1 MPKEKTSFQGARYE
15 QRAKQRKIN
24 RILNT
29 LIGFV
34 FALIL
39 FFGWQLIFS
48 NNKEQ
53 ETANKPVDENK
64 KEKMIEKE
72 ETESNENVNV
82 ELNET
87 ESENEK
93 NNDDNKELEETSG
106 EETVIEGDPNS
117 NIIQEIVNPSWQPI
131 GTTQSE
137 PHVTTF
143 DTNSVDWKEMID
155 AISYATRLSP
165 EEMIVWFIGNNGPN
179 KAVATISTKDKTQH
193 YKVYIEWVEQQG
205 WKPTKVQ
212 QLRNRE

>member
-1 MPKEKTSFQGARYE
+1 LLPKQKTSFQGARYE
-15 QRAKQRKIN
+15 QWAKRRKVN

-48 NNKEQ
+48 NNKEP
-53 ETANKPVDENK
+53 EKASHSVDEK
-64 KEKMIEKE
+64 KGVTVEKE
-72 ETESNENVNV
+72 EKENKESVQVEFNGNV
-82 ELNET
+82 
-87 ESENEK
+87 K
-93 NNDDNKELEETSG
+93 NDNKEELEEESEQETN
-106 EETVIEGDPNS
+106 EEVTVIEGEPNS
-117 NIIQEIVNPSWQPI
+117 NVIQEIVNSSWQPI

-143 DTNSVDWKEMID
+143 DKNSVDWKEMLD
-155 AISYATRLSP
+155 AVSYATRLSP
-165 EEMIVWFIGNNGPN
+165 SEMIVWFIGNNGPN
-179 KAVATISTKDKTQH
+179 KAVATISTKDKKQH

>member
-1 MPKEKTSFQGARYE
+1 LLIKQKTSFQGARYE
-15 QRAKQRKIN
+15 QRAKRRKVN

-48 NNKEQ
+48 NNKEP
-53 ETANKPVDENK
+53 EKANHPVDEK
-64 KEKMIEKE
+64 KEETVEKE
-72 ETESNENVNV
+72 EKEHKESVKVEFNENTQNG
-82 ELNET
+82 
-87 ESENEK
+87 
-93 NNDDNKELEETSG
+93 NKEELEEEN
-106 EETVIEGDPNS
+106 EEVTVIEGDPNS

-143 DTNSVDWKEMID
+143 DKDSVDWKEMLD
-155 AISYATRLSP
+155 AISYATRLSQS
-165 EEMIVWFIGNNGPN
+165 EMIVWFIGNNGPN
-179 KAVATISTKDKTQH
+179 KAVATISTKDKQQH